1 MDLFLYDIG
10 LPHERVKWWKMFLAA
25 TRKLVAK
32 IPEYEQDIQLA
43 GGKLH
48 TKTILNFLIGKDVA
62 DFASTIF
69 VFALLH
75 LILIRFWY
83 VKLLVNNGSIIRDYI
98 KISIFTIYKE
108 G

>member
-1 MDLFLYDIG
+1 
-10 LPHERVKWWKMFLAA
+10 MFLAA

-62 DFASTIF
+62 DFASTICF
-69 VFALLH
+69 CFTSLNFNKV
-75 LILIRFWY
+75 
-83 VKLLVNNGSIIRDYI
+83 LVCET
-98 KISIFTIYKE
+98 IS
-108 G
+108 